1 MLLSKIEGMNKLSCS
16 ILLLTFA
23 VTTSSV
29 SALTADQKITAVT
42 VYPDRALVTRS
53 GTVKLDSGV
62 QSVVFDNLPLN
73 LEEDSVRAKAQG
85 KLKILGVEVRRD
97 YKEATVNGATKQV
110 QDDLTKLDD
119 QIQALNDEKYN
130 ITRRQD
136 FLDQMR
142 NRATTPSGS
151 GEGKDSTLAV
161 QNIHGLFDLYSD
173 ETNKGSKRWHEIDM
187 TLRDLNK
194 LRADKANQ
202 LSLLQQP
209 AAPNTR
215 SAIVTVEASESGLV
229 DLQVSYLISGAG
241 WQPQYDAYADP
252 DTQKVELTNYGV
264 IRQTTGENWDNVS
277 LTLSSARPST
287 TARLPELSAW
297 TIDLGGVVAL
307 NGNLDEVDF
316 ARAKKVSMAMRNS
329 SSNSLAVDAP
339 AQNQLEV
346 AGAGTLSATPPPSDA
361 SMEIAEI
368 RTLGPAATFIVPAR
382 TSIPSDN
389 QPHRSAISVQTLK
402 GEWTYETTPKLV
414 SSAFLKTRVTNTS
427 GGPLLAG
434 EINAFLGNNFI
445 GKSNIKLVAA
455 NASFDLFLGVDD
467 NIKVTRTEGVKKEEV
482 GGILTRTKVYLRS
495 YTIEVQNFKSTEASF
510 KLRDQIPV
518 SKNGQVSVV
527 VNKAEPA
534 FKAQDKD
541 TGEVSWD
548 FKLKPNEKQKITVE
562 YEVDAPYEQSVAGV

>member
-1 MLLSKIEGMNKLSCS
+1 MHKLSFS
-16 ILLLTFA
+16 ILLLMFA
-23 VTTSSV
+23 VTMSPV

-62 QSVVFDNLPLN
+62 QSIVFDNLPLN

-97 YKEATVNGATKQV
+97 YKEVSVNMATKQL
-110 QDDLTKLDD
+110 QDDLTKLND
-119 QIQALNDEKYN
+119 QVQALIDEQN
-130 ITRRQD
+130 NLQRRTE
-136 FLDQMR
+136 FLDQIR
-142 NRATTPSGS
+142 TKVTSEANPAESKEQPAS
-151 GEGKDSTLAV
+151 V
-161 QNIHGLFDLYSD
+161 QTMQGFFQLYST
-173 ETNKGSKRWHEIDM
+173 ERTKITLRWREIDH
-187 TLRDLNK
+187 LVRDLN
-194 LRADKANQ
+194 RQRSDKENQ

-209 AAPNTR
+209 ATPNTR
-215 SAIVTVEASESGLV
+215 SAIVTVEASGAGPV
-229 DLQVSYLISGAG
+229 ALQVSYLISGAG

-252 DTQKVELTNYGV
+252 ETQKVELTNYGV
-264 IRQTTGENWDNVS
+264 IRQTTGENWDNVA

-287 TARLPELSAW
+287 AARLPELSAW
-297 TIDLGGVVAL
+297 TIDLGGLVAL
-307 NGNLDEVDF
+307 NDKLDNVDLD
-316 ARAKKVSMAMRNS
+316 RAKKVSMTMRNPGA
-329 SSNSLAVDAP
+329 NSLAANAPVQEPDGASSLVASTTSAP
-339 AQNQLEV
+339 A
-346 AGAGTLSATPPPSDA
+346 DA

-368 RTLGPAATFIVPAR
+368 RTLGPAATFIVPAQ
-382 TSIPSDN
+382 TSIPSDS

-402 GEWTYETTPKLV
+402 GEWTYETTPKLEA
-414 SSAFLKTRVTNTS
+414 SAFLKTRVTNTS

-445 GKSNIKLVAA
+445 GKSSIKLVAA

-482 GGILTRTKVYLRS
+482 GGILTRTKVYQRS
-495 YTIEVQNFKSTEASF
+495 FTIEVQNFKSTEASF

-534 FKAQDKD
+534 FSTQDKD

-562 YEVDAPYEQSVAGV
+562 YEVNAPYEQSVAGV